1 VERGD
6 DSDLDAQ
13 VEDVAWLDSHEPIV
27 RDRVPDER
35 NEREWQDQLGV
46 RRSLEHDRHEGEVQV
61 VDVLVRDEQPVD
73 ALGRERRRRR
83 RDEPE
88 LVTSFFSGGAN
99 EPDAASRS
107 MSDY

>member
-1 VERGD
+1 VVE
-6 DSDLDAQ
+6 
-13 VEDVAWLDSHEPIV
+13 
-27 RDRVPDER
+27 
-35 NEREWQDQLGV
+35 
-46 RRSLEHDRHEGEVQV
+46 
-61 VDVLVRDEQPVD
+61 VLVRDEQPVD

-99 EPDAASRS
+99 EPDAASGS